1 MKVSEMIKALK
12 EMGFSV
18 ESRKRTDVG
27 VIITKINNMTFTGS
41 KGNQYARDVLGVELS
56 QARIEQVHF
65 NVTKYIKG
73 SKKKATLDDEMKRK
87 LRQVQRKWRKN
98 KMHGRLTASK
108 TKWHLE
114 KEGRR
119 AAMENLEKMSRY
131 GEGLA
136 YLENVEYLAQY
147 WEDIARGFLINDTIQ
162 DRIYAVAEKIRAKAE
177 TFKESWIHQ
186 LYSLG
191 YQILENS
198 FDENIVNEC
207 IDRANEIIGG

>member
-1 MKVSEMIKALK
+1 
-12 EMGFSV
+12 MG
-18 ESRKRTDVG
+18 
-27 VIITKINNMTFTGS
+27 
-41 KGNQYARDVLGVELS
+41 
-56 QARIEQVHF
+56 
-65 NVTKYIKG
+65 
-73 SKKKATLDDEMKRK
+73 
-87 LRQVQRKWRKN
+87 
-98 KMHGRLTASK
+98 
-108 TKWHLE
+108 E